1 MYENFF
7 LNVEFGILGNI
18 GNVGNDILKVKLR
31 IWKIRNI
38 GNDILKVKLRIWKI
52 GNVGNDILKVKL
64 HVGCAY
70 TGSTWAEWEVWT
82 YERSCGEMYLMAV

>member
-38 GNDILKVKLRIWKI
+38 GNDILKVKL
-52 GNVGNDILKVKL
+52 

>member
-1 MYENFF
+1 MNPEIYELLEIWCMGIF
-7 LNVEFGILGNI
+7 LKKIKFGILKNI

-38 GNDILKVKLRIWKI
+38 GNDILKVKL
-52 GNVGNDILKVKL
+52 

-70 TGSTWAEWEVWT
+70 MGSTWAEWEVWT
-82 YERSCGEMYLMAV
+82 YERSYGEMYLMAV